1 MTWAA
6 NSVTRLGDFIALW
19 ATFQRLWQQLF
30 CPNCPHF
37 WGNFVMVSNYFIFL
51 VKSFLG
57 NFSRHLATLYWSH
70 CLLTKVSCNPVWDD
84 LIINLSN
91 PTINYFYDSRLH
103 KFSSCLLQKL
113 KRNLQTGA
121 ETIYSP
127 WHQVTSSDKV
137 FAQFPS
143 HLSVSVTW
151 RTQLC
156 QMERNCSKI
165 CLANYGSKMKTLI
178 KFTSLD
184 VRQGPGQTQVSFI
197 FDLHMFHYFLLKV
210 SSYNDLFFIPF
221 ISMLARLAGWL
232 AGWLACCLTICVTT
246 DIDVSF
252 SCGLRPDHEMSI
264 LDILLLYPFH
274 KN

>member
-30 CPNCPHF
+30 CPN
-37 WGNFVMVSNYFIFL
+37 FIFL

-127 WHQVTSSDKV
+127 WQQVTSSDKV

-210 SSYNDLFFIPF
+210 SSYNDLFLFLLSQCLPG
-221 ISMLARLAGWL
+221 LLAGL
-232 AGWLACCLTICVTT
+232 L
-246 DIDVSF
+246 SHH
-252 SCGLRPDHEMSI
+252 LRHDRH
-264 LDILLLYPFH
+264 
-274 KN
+274 